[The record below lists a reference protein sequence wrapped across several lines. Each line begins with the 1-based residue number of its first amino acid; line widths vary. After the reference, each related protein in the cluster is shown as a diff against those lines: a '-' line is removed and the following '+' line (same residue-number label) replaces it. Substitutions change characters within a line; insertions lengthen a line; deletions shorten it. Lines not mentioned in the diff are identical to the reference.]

1 MPKLVIA
8 QLPKVEWLQKK
19 FFRSVLGFP
28 SSKNR
33 IIVVFLDPPIDRN
46 QLCPFVQHYSSY

>member
-19 FFRSVLGFP
+19 
-28 SSKNR
+28 
-33 IIVVFLDPPIDRN
+33 VF
-46 QLCPFVQHYSSY
+46 